1 MFEFNATMLVAMI
14 SFVVFMFLMN
24 TIFYQPILNIVRKRE
39 SYINSNYSQSQELN
53 EEAKKHETEHDEKLA
68 QTKDD
73 AAKQTALVLD
83 KLQKETF
90 AKTQQEKD
98 NAKNE
103 VSAQKAALAQAGSD
117 LQNRV
122 NDAKIADLA
131 SIITSKIL
139 KR

>member
-73 AAKQTALVLD
+73 AAKQTALALD

-103 VSAQKAALAQAGSD
+103 VSAQKAALSQAGSD